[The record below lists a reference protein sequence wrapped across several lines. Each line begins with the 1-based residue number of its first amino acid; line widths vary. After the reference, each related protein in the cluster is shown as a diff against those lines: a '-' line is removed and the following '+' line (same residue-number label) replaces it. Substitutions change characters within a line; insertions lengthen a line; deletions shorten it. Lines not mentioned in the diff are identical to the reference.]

1 MLGRGICEK
10 YQSRNEKFPEPKGVG
25 NLVSRL
31 VDQHALDFSSASS
44 LKQQSADR
52 HVAPLGHIILIP
64 SGEATNTNF
73 IVFALTRSGLEPT
86 IYHTHYAT
94 DVIYIYM

>member
-10 YQSRNEKFPEPKGVG
+10 YQSRNEKFPEPKGEG

-64 SGEATNTNF
+64 SGEATNTNRG
-73 IVFALTRSGLEPT
+73 LNPRSTTLITPPMR
-86 IYHTHYAT
+86 Y
-94 DVIYIYM
+94 IYIYI